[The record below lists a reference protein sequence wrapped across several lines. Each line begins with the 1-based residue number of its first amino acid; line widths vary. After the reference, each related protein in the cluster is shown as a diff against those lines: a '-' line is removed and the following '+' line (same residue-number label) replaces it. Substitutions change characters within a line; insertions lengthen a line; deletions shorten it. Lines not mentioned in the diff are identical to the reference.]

1 MRYSSAGSFRRAL
14 EDQLKKYHLTS
25 HRPLDRLRKMVA
37 FERLL
42 ARLAAHQPDAW
53 VLKGGFALQLRIG
66 DKSRTT
72 KDIDLLLRI
81 RPEESHAFLRNAG
94 SLELGD
100 WFQFEVA
107 TPHEDMEGDQKRIL
121 RFPVKALL
129 DGRIFEEF
137 HVDVGFDDPIFE
149 PIEKLEA
156 PGYLL
161 DFAEIPPAVVPCYP
175 LTQQIAEKV
184 HAYTKPHP
192 SGEPSRVRD
201 IIDILLIAELG
212 KINSSYLLQ
221 ALQSTFE
228 AKGTHP
234 LPNRLPDPPSS
245 WASPFRKLARELD
258 LNWGSIDEAK
268 DAASRFLN
276 PMLHMRVKGIWD
288 PNSWAWKK
296 K

>member
-14 EDQLKKYHLTS
+14 EDHLKRHHLTS

-42 ARLAAHQPDAW
+42 ARLALYQPDAW

-72 KDIDLLLRI
+72 KDIDLLLRVH
-81 RPEESHAFLRNAG
+81 PKESHAFLRNAG

-100 WFQFEVA
+100 WFHFEVA
-107 TPHEDMEGDQKRIL
+107 RPSEDIEGDQERIL
-121 RFPVKALL
+121 RFPVRALL
-129 DGRIFEEF
+129 DGRTFEEF
-137 HVDVGFDDPIFE
+137 HVDVGFGDPIIE
-149 PIEKLEA
+149 PIEKLET
-156 PGYLL
+156 PGHLL
-161 DFAEIPPAVVPCYP
+161 AFAEIPPAVIPCYP

-201 IIDILLIAELG
+201 IIDILIIAELG
-212 KINSSYLLQ
+212 KIESSHLLQ
-221 ALQSTFE
+221 ALHSTFE
-228 AKGTHP
+228 AKGAHP

-258 LNWGSIDEAK
+258 LNWDTLDEAK
-268 DAASRFLN
+268 DAVNRFLN
-276 PMLHMRVKGIWD
+276 PILHLRVKGIWD
-288 PNSWAWKK
+288 PNSWVWKK
-296 K
+296 

>member
-1 MRYSSAGSFRRAL
+1 
-14 EDQLKKYHLTS
+14 
-25 HRPLDRLRKMVA
+25 MVA

-42 ARLAAHQPDAW
+42 ARLAAYQPDAW

-66 DKSRTT
+66 DRSRTT
-72 KDIDLLLRI
+72 KDIDLLLRV
-81 RPEESHAFLRNAG
+81 RPEESHAFLRNSG

-107 TPHEDMEGDQKRIL
+107 IPYDNMEGDQKGIL
-121 RFPVKALL
+121 RFPVRALL
-129 DGRIFEEF
+129 DGRTFEEF
-137 HVDVGFDDPIFE
+137 HVDVGFGDPIFE

-156 PGYLL
+156 PGNLL
-161 DFAEIPPAVVPCYP
+161 DFAEIPPAVIPCYP

-184 HAYTKPHP
+184 HAYTKPRP

-212 KINSSYLLQ
+212 KIKSSYLLQ
-221 ALQSTFE
+221 ALHSTFE

-245 WASPFRKLARELD
+245 WASPFRKLAKELD
-258 LNWGSIDEAK
+258 LHWNTLDKATEA
-268 DAASRFLN
+268 AHLFLD
-276 PMLHMRVKGIWD
+276 PILSEDVSGLWD
-288 PNSWAWKK
+288 PTLWAWSQL
-296 K
+296 